1 MNCQEFEILLCD
13 YIDGTLDAE
22 RKAEVEAHLGSCA
35 TCAELAQ
42 DVHGAVAFMER
53 VADVDPPAELVTRI
67 LFDTR
72 SGAQAGQRRGVGGW
86 IRHWIEPVLQP
97 RFAMGMAMTI
107 LSVSMLGRFAG
118 IAPKDIR
125 LSNLAPAHV
134 LEVVD
139 DKTHA
144 VWERTVKYYESL
156 RLVFEIQTRLRE
168 LTADP
173 DQGAPNPAGL
183 RENQTKQQPGLAP
196 GGDPGS
202 KAQAAPDGAQE
213 GVTKE

>member
-22 RKAEVEAHLGSCA
+22 QKAAVEAHLGSCPA
-35 TCAELAQ
+35 CAELAQ
-42 DVHGAVAFMER
+42 DVNGAVAFMER
-53 VADVDPPAELVTRI
+53 VAEVDPPAELVTRI
-67 LFDTR
+67 SSSTPAPEPR
-72 SGAQAGQRRGVGGW
+72 RGQRKGLGGW

-107 LSVSMLGRFAG
+107 LSVSMIGRFAG
-118 IAPKDIR
+118 IAPQDIR

-134 LEVVD
+134 WEVVD
-139 DKTHA
+139 DKAHA
-144 VWERTVKYYESL
+144 VWERSVKYYESL

-173 DQGAPNPAGL
+173 
-183 RENQTKQQPGLAP
+183 EPGRTES
-196 GGDPGS
+196 D
-202 KAQAAPDGAQE
+202 
-213 GVTKE
+213 